1 LSFRH
6 FFGGPF
12 LAPSAQVVVKI
23 ETVGRPD
30 DTTIRLVGRLSME
43 HLPLLI
49 AQIDAAQD
57 LIVLEMGEV
66 TLVDIDVVR
75 FLIDCQTRGI
85 QLRRCSAYIRE
96 WIARE
101 QKSGT

>member
-1 LSFRH
+1 
-6 FFGGPF
+6 
-12 LAPSAQVVVKI
+12 VVVKI
-23 ETVGRPD
+23 ETVRGPD
-30 DTTIRLVGRLSME
+30 GTTISLIGRLSME
-43 HLPLLI
+43 HLPLLK
-49 AQIDAAQD
+49 AQIDPAQGP
-57 LIVLEMGEV
+57 IVLEMGEV

-85 QLRRCSAYIRE
+85 QLRGCSAYIRE

>member
-1 LSFRH
+1 
-6 FFGGPF
+6 
-12 LAPSAQVVVKI
+12 
-23 ETVGRPD
+23 
-30 DTTIRLVGRLSME
+30 ME

-49 AQIDAAQD
+49 AQIDAAQGP
-57 LIVLEMGEV
+57 IVLEMGEV

-85 QLRRCSAYIRE
+85 QFRGCAAYIRE

-101 QKSGT
+101 QKSGM

>member
-1 LSFRH
+1 M
-6 FFGGPF
+6 
-12 LAPSAQVVVKI
+12 VVKI
-23 ETVGRPD
+23 EIVGGPNG
-30 DTTIRLVGRLSME
+30 TTIRLVGRLSME

-49 AQIDAAQD
+49 AKIDAAQD
-57 LIVLEMGEV
+57 LIILEMDEL
-66 TLVDIDVVR
+66 TLVDTDVVR

-85 QLRRCSAYIRE
+85 QLRGCSAYIRE

>member
-1 LSFRH
+1 M
-6 FFGGPF
+6 
-12 LAPSAQVVVKI
+12 KI
-23 ETVGRPD
+23 ETVVGAD
-30 DTTIRLVGRLSME
+30 GTIIRLIGRLSVE
-43 HLPLLI
+43 CLPLLQ
-49 AQIDAAQD
+49 AQIEAAQAP
-57 LIVLEMGEV
+57 IVQEMAEV

-85 QLRRCSAYIRE
+85 QLRGCSAYIRE

>member
-1 LSFRH
+1 
-6 FFGGPF
+6 
-12 LAPSAQVVVKI
+12 VVVKI
-23 ETVGRPD
+23 ETVVGAD
-30 DTTIRLVGRLSME
+30 GTIIRLIGRLSVE
-43 HLPLLI
+43 CVPLKKT
-49 AQIDAAQD
+49 QIEAAQAP
-57 LIVLEMGEV
+57 IVQEMAEV

-85 QLRRCSAYIRE
+85 QLRGCSAYIRE

>member
-1 LSFRH
+1 M
-6 FFGGPF
+6 
-12 LAPSAQVVVKI
+12 VVKI
-23 ETVGRPD
+23 EIVGGPNG
-30 DTTIRLVGRLSME
+30 TTIRLVGRLSME

-49 AQIDAAQD
+49 AQIDAAQGP
-57 LIVLEMGEV
+57 IVLEMGEV

-85 QLRRCSAYIRE
+85 QLRGCSAYIRE

>member
-1 LSFRH
+1 
-6 FFGGPF
+6 
-12 LAPSAQVVVKI
+12 
-23 ETVGRPD
+23 
-30 DTTIRLVGRLSME
+30 ME

-49 AQIDAAQD
+49 AQIDAAQG
-57 LIVLEMGEV
+57 LIVLEMGEL

-85 QLRRCSAYIRE
+85 QLSDCSAYIRE

>member
-1 LSFRH
+1 M
-6 FFGGPF
+6 
-12 LAPSAQVVVKI
+12 VVKI
-23 ETVGRPD
+23 ETVAGPD
-30 DTTIRLVGRLSME
+30 GTTIRLVGRLSME

-49 AQIDAAQD
+49 AQIDAAQGP
-57 LIVLEMGEV
+57 IVLEMGEV

-85 QLRRCSAYIRE
+85 QFRGCAAYIRE

-101 QKSGT
+101 RKSGT